1 MATDQAIE
9 ELEEAMNHI
18 EEAKRLSDTEV
29 SRIEIRNAKQMC
41 QDAIDGLNMDKVYH
55 DVA

>member
-9 ELEEAMNHI
+9 ELEQAMEHI
-18 EEAKRLSDTEV
+18 EEAKHLSDTEV
-29 SRIEIRNAKQMC
+29 SHIEIQNAKQMC

-55 DVA
+55 DVT

>member
-9 ELEEAMNHI
+9 ELEQAMAHI
-18 EEAKRLSDTEV
+18 EEATYLSETEV
-29 SRIEIRNAKQMC
+29 SRIEIRNAKQLC

-55 DVA
+55 DVS

>member
-9 ELEEAMNHI
+9 ELEQAMDHI
-18 EEAKRLSDTEV
+18 EAAKQLSDTDI
-29 SRIEIRNAKQMC
+29 SRIEIQNAEKLC

-55 DVA
+55 DVT